1 MFLEREEKE
10 ISGNNINNHHTL
22 LFYQLF
28 CSLFSPH
35 VEHTH
40 YDRKETMRKPTPV
53 MLWNLE
59 SRIRV
64 MCVGLN
70 MASLGL
76 ENGEL
81 ETVRICYLPNQ
92 IDARCAMVGK
102 KNRKHS
108 HSERGRTGDFL

>member
-1 MFLEREEKE
+1 
-10 ISGNNINNHHTL
+10 
-22 LFYQLF
+22 
-28 CSLFSPH
+28 
-35 VEHTH
+35 
-40 YDRKETMRKPTPV
+40 
-53 MLWNLE
+53 
-59 SRIRV
+59 